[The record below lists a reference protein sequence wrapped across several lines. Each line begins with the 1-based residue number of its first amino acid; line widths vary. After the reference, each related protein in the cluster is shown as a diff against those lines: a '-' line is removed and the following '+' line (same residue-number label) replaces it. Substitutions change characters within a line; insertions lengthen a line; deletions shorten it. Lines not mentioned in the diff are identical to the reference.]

1 MLEYFKHAFVDVE
14 NIFLPQATV
23 CYKLFRQS
31 PDEGCLSLF
40 WILQLI
46 HKPIHTYVYT
56 QTYIPIQY
64 GIGSFQTEQESC
76 FSCGCCYRSQD
87 PVIFVILSVKKDLVI
102 LVINVH
108 LGNNIIVSES

>member
-23 CYKLFRQS
+23 SYKLFRRS

-40 WILQLI
+40 WILQLS
-46 HKPIHTYVYT
+46 Y
-56 QTYIPIQY
+56 TYICIYTNIYPHT
-64 GIGSFQTEQESC
+64 IGSFQAEQESC

-87 PVIFVILSVKKDLVI
+87 PVILVILSVKKDLVI

-108 LGNNIIVSES
+108 LGNNIIVRES

>member
-1 MLEYFKHAFVDVE
+1 MLKISFS
-14 NIFLPQATV
+14 L
-23 CYKLFRQS
+23 KLQYVINYSDGALMRVVYPFFGYCS
-31 PDEGCLSLF
+31 F
-40 WILQLI
+40 
-46 HKPIHTYVYT
+46 PIHTYVYT

-108 LGNNIIVSES
+108 LGNNIIVRES